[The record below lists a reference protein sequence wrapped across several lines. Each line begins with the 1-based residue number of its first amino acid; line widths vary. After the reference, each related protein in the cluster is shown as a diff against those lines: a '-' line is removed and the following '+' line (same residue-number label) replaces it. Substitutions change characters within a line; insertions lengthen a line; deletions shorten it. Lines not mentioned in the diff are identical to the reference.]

1 MTSAFNGLLVVDK
14 PVGITSRDAVDR
26 AQTWFP
32 RSTKLGHTG
41 TLDPLATGVLV
52 LTLGQATRLS
62 EYVQRMRKTYR
73 ATVRFGASSDSDDAD
88 GILTERYVDQPP
100 DREAVERALSGFIGT
115 ISQLPP
121 AYSALKTTGRRAC
134 DLARRGI
141 EVALAPRPVVVHAI
155 QLLSY
160 EYPRLELEVECGKGT
175 YIRSLAR
182 DLGEMLGCGG
192 HVETL
197 RRLRV
202 GSFAACD
209 ALSLDAERPT
219 AQQSVLP
226 MSAAVSELH
235 RVTITLDEAE
245 RLCRGMA
252 VSPEGAASDLA
263 QLSASSE
270 LAVFG
275 PDDQFLALAAV
286 VPEKGLLRPLKVF
299 AKPAKPGG

>member
-14 PVGITSRDAVDR
+14 PAGITSRDAVDR

-73 ATVRFGASSDSDDAD
+73 ATVRFGAISDSDDAD
-88 GILTERYVDQPP
+88 GNLIQRCVDRPP
-100 DREAVERALSGFIGT
+100 DREAVERALSGFLGT

-141 EVALAPRPVVVHAI
+141 EVALAPRPVEVYAL

-160 EYPRLELEVECGKGT
+160 EYPRLALEIECGKGT

-182 DLGEMLGCGG
+182 DLGERLGCGG

-202 GSFAACD
+202 GSFAAD
-209 ALSLDAERPT
+209 RALSLDTERAA
-219 AQQSVLP
+219 AQQNILP
-226 MSAAVSELH
+226 MSAALSELH
-235 RVTITLDEAE
+235 RVTITLDEAL
-245 RLCRGMA
+245 RLCRGMG
-252 VSPEGAASDLA
+252 VVPEGAANGLA
-263 QLSASSE
+263 HLSASLE

-275 PDDQFLALAAV
+275 PNDQFLALATV

-299 AKPAKPGG
+299 AKPSKAGG